1 MTVAL
6 SRRNTQNYDNIGII
20 EIIFLWEHPPRL
32 QIMEFMLPLFV
43 FKSLTSFIFCFSES
57 QVGEFKLVILFL
69 FSSTRQPAKWFV
81 LVVIEKEFIY
91 EAGRAGLRPCTSVP
105 AMESWLHPHLPGQLV
120 LTGLQGQRHLGHM
133 TCACTVSRA
142 GWWKRSFWRRLL
154 GLVTYSMS

>member
-105 AMESWLHPHLPGQLV
+105 AMES
-120 LTGLQGQRHLGHM
+120 
-133 TCACTVSRA
+133 
-142 GWWKRSFWRRLL
+142 
-154 GLVTYSMS
+154 